1 MPDAAA
7 RLQRPDHLRA
17 LFVFTPPESK
27 RFIAKAV
34 ARLPEVQRAVEQG
47 EVAIGHGAT
56 NVAVAEEIFGECPDR
71 DRYLSGVIINRILCV
86 TQAEEKPPML
96 VWKKGV
102 RVAPGPTMEE
112 TLKDFG
118 AGSVFIKGANA
129 VDPDRNVGVFV
140 ANPAGGTIGWSY
152 GILSARG
159 CHLIVPVGLGKLV
172 PSVRDAARSC
182 GQDTFYYC
190 QGIRVG
196 MIPIMNATVVTEIEA
211 FRILFDLDAVH
222 IGGGGLQGSQGS
234 VVLVAEG
241 AKGKLDQAIGLI
253 ESIKG
258 EVSLRPRKSSCANCL
273 PTILILHDAGVGREV
288 KYCMYQGRSE
298 EELPSFMRQEA

>member
-1 MPDAAA
+1 MRDAGA
-7 RLQRPDHLRA
+7 RPRA

-34 ARLPEVQRAVEQG
+34 ARLPEVRKASEEG
-47 EVAIGHGAT
+47 EIAIGHGAT
-56 NVAVAEEIFGECPDR
+56 NVCVAEEIFGECPDR
-71 DRYLSGVIINRILCV
+71 DRYLSGAIINRILCV
-86 TQAEEKPPML
+86 TQAEEKPPLL

-102 RVAPGPTMEE
+102 RVAPGPTMED

-159 CHLIVPVGLGKLV
+159 CHLIVPVGLEKLV

-196 MIPIMNATVVTEIEA
+196 MIPIMNATVITELEA
-211 FRILFDLDAVH
+211 FRILFDLEAVH
-222 IGGGGLQGSQGS
+222 IGGGGVQGSQGS

-241 AKGKLDQAIGLI
+241 DKEKLDRAITLI

-258 EVSLRPRKSSCANCL
+258 ETSLRPRKSLCSNCL
-273 PTILILHDAGVGREV
+273 PTILILHDEGVRREV
-288 KYCMYQGRSE
+288 TYCMYQGRTE
-298 EELPSFMRQEA
+298 EELPSFMTQEA

>member
-1 MPDAAA
+1 M
-7 RLQRPDHLRA
+7 RA

-34 ARLPEVQRAVEQG
+34 ARLPEVQRAAEQG
-47 EVAIGHGAT
+47 EGAIGHGAT

-71 DRYLSGVIINRILCV
+71 DRYMSGVIINRILCV

-172 PSVRDAARSC
+172 PSVREAARSC
-182 GQDTFYYC
+182 GQDTYYYC

-288 KYCMYQGRSE
+288 KYCMYQGRTE
-298 EELPSFMRQEA
+298 GELPSFMRQEA

>member
-1 MPDAAA
+1 MPDAEA
-7 RLQRPDHLRA
+7 RRPRPDRLRA

-34 ARLPEVQRAVEQG
+34 ARLPEVQTAGAEG

-56 NVAVAEEIFGECPDR
+56 NVCVAEEIFGECPDR
-71 DRYLSGVIINRILCV
+71 DSYLSGLIINRILCV

-96 VWKKGV
+96 VWRKGV
-102 RVAPGPTMEE
+102 RVPPGPTMEE
-112 TLKDFG
+112 TLRDFG

-129 VDPDRNVGVFV
+129 VDPDRNVGMLV

-159 CHLIVPVGLGKLV
+159 SHLIVPVGLEKLI
-172 PSVRDAARSC
+172 PSVREAARSC

-196 MIPIMNATVVTEIEA
+196 MIPIMNAKVVTEIEA
-211 FRILFDLDAVH
+211 FRILFDLEAIH
-222 IGGGGLQGSQGS
+222 IGGGGLQESQGS

-241 AKGKLDQAIGLI
+241 EKEKLDQAIALI

-258 EVSLRPRKSSCANCL
+258 ETSLHPRKSLCSNCV
-273 PTILILHDAGVGREV
+273 PTILILHDEGVRREV
-288 KYCMYQGRSE
+288 KYCMYQGRTE
-298 EELPSFMRQEA
+298 EELPFFMRQEA

>member
-1 MPDAAA
+1 MSDAGA
-7 RLQRPDHLRA
+7 RLRRADHARA
-17 LFVFTPPESK
+17 LFVLAPPESK

-34 ARLPEVQRAVEQG
+34 ARLPEVRRARDEGDIV
-47 EVAIGHGAT
+47 IGHGAT
-56 NVAVAEEIFGECPDR
+56 NVCVAEEIFGECPDR
-71 DRYLSGVIINRILCV
+71 DRYLSGVIVNRILCV
-86 TQAEEKPPML
+86 TQAEEKPPLL
-96 VWKKGV
+96 VWRKGT
-102 RVAPGPTMEE
+102 RVAPGPTMED

-118 AGSVFIKGANA
+118 ATSVFIKGANA

-159 CHLIVPVGLGKLV
+159 CHLIVPVGLEKLV

-211 FRILFDLDAVH
+211 FRILFDLEAVH
-222 IGGGGLQGSQGS
+222 VGGGGAEDSQGS

-241 AKGKLDQAIGLI
+241 EKGKLDQAIALI

-258 EVSLRPRKSSCANCL
+258 EMSLHPRKSSCTNCL
-273 PTILILHDAGVGREV
+273 PTVLILHDEGVRREV
-288 KYCMYQGRSE
+288 TYCMYQGRTE
-298 EELPSFMRQEA
+298 EELPWFLRQEA